1 MRTDILDRKD
11 DILRWVSEKL
21 PNTEI
26 ARRLLCKVDTL
37 RNYYKKMGIC
47 YNGNR
52 NRAGL
57 KHYEQRSTIEHML
70 TSGRT
75 NASKRKRLIECW
87 IKEEKCECCG
97 LREWMGK
104 PIPLELHHIDFNHYN
119 NELSNLEILCSNCH
133 MQKHNYC
140 NRKKIVFG

>member
-1 MRTDILDRKD
+1 MRTDILGKKD
-11 DILRWVSEKL
+11 EILTWVSENL

-26 ARRLLCKVDTL
+26 ARRLSCKVDTL
-37 RNYYKKMGIC
+37 RAYYKKMGIL

-57 KHYEQRSTIEHML
+57 KHYEQRSPIERL
-70 TSGRT
+70 LASVCP
-75 NASKRKRLIECW
+75 NATKRKRLIEAG

-97 LREWMGK
+97 LKEWMGK
-104 PIPLELHHIDFNHYN
+104 PIPLELHHIDFNHHN
-119 NELSNLEILCSNCH
+119 NDLSNLEILCSNCH

-140 NRKKIVFG
+140 NTKK